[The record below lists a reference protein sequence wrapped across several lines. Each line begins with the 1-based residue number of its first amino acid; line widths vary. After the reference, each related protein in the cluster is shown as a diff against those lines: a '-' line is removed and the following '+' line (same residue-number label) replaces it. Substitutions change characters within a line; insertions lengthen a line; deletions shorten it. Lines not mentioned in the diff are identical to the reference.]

1 MDLGCHEFA
10 VPLWNICGRFQG
22 AMMEHLS
29 LELRKQLCVE
39 TNVMSSTSEIPRISD
54 LEVQEMRRDTE
65 GMVREE
71 EENLESMVS
80 WKPNSLSRRE
90 WSIMLTLLRGYMR

>member
-1 MDLGCHEFA
+1 
-10 VPLWNICGRFQG
+10 
-22 AMMEHLS
+22 MEHLS